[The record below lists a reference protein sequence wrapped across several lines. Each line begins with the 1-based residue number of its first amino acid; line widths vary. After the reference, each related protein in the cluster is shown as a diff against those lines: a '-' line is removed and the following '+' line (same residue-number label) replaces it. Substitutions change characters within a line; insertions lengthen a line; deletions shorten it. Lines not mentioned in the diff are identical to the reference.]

1 MISLSCK
8 AYANEQARQGNFR
21 QTFWPQYK
29 AAEKAMFEEF
39 LEGTSKQETID
50 AYNMKK
56 DAFLKL
62 VPKFHPDLLK

>member
-1 MISLSCK
+1 
-8 AYANEQARQGNFR
+8 
-21 QTFWPQYK
+21 
-29 AAEKAMFEEF
+29 MFEEF